1 MLGEIW
7 HCLLKQSQRI
17 PTQIFIKR
25 PSVKDCQGLIGFFF
39 EKAWFNDYHFTPFLK
54 ILYSSVFIIM
64 SPNDI
69 FFISLSF
76 FFFLFFSFFFFFL
89 DIIFSCRTVN
99 VLFMNGKRKK
109 SNNKNNRFITRCRW
123 YTALLSSIQN

>member
-76 FFFLFFSFFFFFL
+76 FFFLFFSFFFFL

-123 YTALLSSIQN
+123 YTTLLSSIQN